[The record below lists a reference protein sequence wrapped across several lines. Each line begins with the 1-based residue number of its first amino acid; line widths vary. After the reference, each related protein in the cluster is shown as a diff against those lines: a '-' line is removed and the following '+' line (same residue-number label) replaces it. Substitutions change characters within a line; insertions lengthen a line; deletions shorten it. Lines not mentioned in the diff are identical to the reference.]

1 MILSVSRLLIVAAL
15 LPVTFMKGA
24 SFGANEK
31 MNVLFIICDDLND
44 YVENFGG
51 HPQARTPNIKKLART
66 GVSFVEAHCNI
77 PICNPSRASILTGL
91 YPHTSR
97 CYGFEHWDKNEVL
110 NNSRTIMDH
119 FRSNGYHVL
128 GTGKVMHNRDRREW
142 EDYGH
147 PADYGPFANDGREEN
162 IAHPDVPSPFATE
175 FGAVDGSFGP
185 LKNLHGKI
193 SDLTGKPLIWK
204 TGNWKTKRELRYI
217 SDKDRDPTGDEL
229 NAQWALEKLKA
240 LSEGPGDRPFFMGLG
255 FIRPHTP
262 LIVPQ
267 KYFDMFPLET
277 ISLPEIRDQD
287 AIDTFKHTLNSD
299 EDDRGGDRGTKM
311 HDSLISSFK
320 GNKDLALRKFI
331 QAYLASIASID
342 ELIGK
347 VIDFID
353 QSPLKDNTII
363 VFTSDHGWG
372 MGEKGYLYKNSL
384 WQESTRV
391 PLIVRAPGCSS
402 AGNSCDVPVSLVDLY
417 PTLLDLCKLPNNTMK
432 NSKGRPLDGHSLA
445 PLLREPKTGQW
456 AGPKA
461 VLTALYKWAEHYVPN
476 EQSYSLRSKDWRYIR
491 YANGKEELYNVNE
504 DPQEWN
510 NLAPES
516 EHRPLLRTLKK
527 QLLDRTFSPEA
538 SVSEKGIKKDAE
550 YWKAKFFEK
559 YPEADTDKNGKLSWK
574 EHKKHKAKI
583 APKNSLTE

>member
-24 SFGANEK
+24 SFGANKK

-240 LSEGPGDRPFFMGLG
+240 LSEGPCDRPFFMGLG

-583 APKNSLTE
+583 APKK